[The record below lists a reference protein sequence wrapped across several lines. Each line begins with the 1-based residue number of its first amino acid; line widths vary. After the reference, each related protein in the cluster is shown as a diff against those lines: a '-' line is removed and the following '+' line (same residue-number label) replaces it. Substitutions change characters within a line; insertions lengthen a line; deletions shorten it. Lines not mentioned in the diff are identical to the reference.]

1 MASSGR
7 PPHHPESSTRCGPPC
22 TRTVRPVAAGVPPL
36 HALRSATIEPATALG
51 IAEEVG
57 AIGRDKREDL
67 VLIDIDRAI

>member
-1 MASSGR
+1 M
-7 PPHHPESSTRCGPPC
+7 
-22 TRTVRPVAAGVPPL
+22 RPVAAGVPPL